1 MKTAIPFKTRSQRF
15 LPAVLSFMR
24 FACAIFICAFFVS
37 CRDREYK
44 GELLFP
50 CLPFS
55 EECCNDIYEIGSENN
70 NPIITFYAFDE
81 IPQGYFALPVKDN
94 GKILYAS
101 DKNYPLFRKYIS
113 YKRSQ
118 GGKIPPEKFNLCFIA
133 SCGDII
139 LNRGIYEALTEADT
153 AKAVFTDTMPLLT
166 DSDYTIGNLEG
177 AVTETDNPWPKT
189 YRFKFHKEALKYLH
203 EAGFDYLMMTNN
215 HCYDYNEEGFKDT
228 LAAVKEE
235 NFATSGVGLTVE
247 EAEKFYE
254 TEVNETKLNILSFG
268 AFPTE
273 RTGFDGF
280 IHASVNEKRAGML
293 WKGDRVL
300 DLIREEKEKGGTV
313 IVNIHG
319 GYEYCLSP
327 SSDQIELYKAVCDAG
342 ADIIFGSHPHVL
354 QPIEMY
360 KNSLIVYSQ
369 GNFVFPGMDD
379 MANATDTMVVRVG
392 LINGRPLYFEKH
404 LCEIKDTT
412 VVLKKD

>member
-1 MKTAIPFKTRSQRF
+1 MKTAINSSARSQGILHSIFRCTRF
-15 LPAVLSFMR
+15 V
-24 FACAIFICAFFVS
+24 CALFIFTMFNS
-37 CRDREYK
+37 CSAKNYK

-55 EECCNDIYEIGSENN
+55 EEYCNDVYEIDSEENN
-70 NPIITFYAFDE
+70 PGVTFYAFDE
-81 IPQGYFALPVKDN
+81 IPDGYFALPVKKDQ
-94 GKILYAS
+94 KLYYAG
-101 DKNYPLFRKYIS
+101 DKDYPLFRKYES

-118 GGKIPPEKFNLCFIA
+118 GEKIPPEKFNVCFIA

-153 AKAVFTDTMPLLT
+153 AEAVFTDTMPLLR
-166 DSDYTIGNLEG
+166 DADYTIGNLEG
-177 AVTETDNPWPKT
+177 AVTETENSWPKT

-254 TEVNETKLNILSFG
+254 IKVKDTDLSILSFG

-280 IHASVNEKRAGML
+280 IHASVNEERAGML

-300 DLIREEKEKGGTV
+300 ELIREEKKKGRTV

-319 GYEYCLSP
+319 GYEYCLEP
-327 SSDQIELYKAVCDAG
+327 ASDQIELYKSVCDAG
-342 ADIIFGSHPHVL
+342 ADVILGSHPHVL

-360 KNSLIVYSQ
+360 GKSLIVYSQ

-379 MANATDTMVVRVG
+379 MPNATDTMVVRVG
-392 LINGRPLYFEKH
+392 LVNGRPLYFEKH

-412 VVLKKD
+412 VVLTKE